1 MMYGQ
6 VLHHQGREEDLV
18 NLNVGGIQHKVE
30 RCVLLRFPNTRV
42 GQLIQCCSDAA
53 ILELCD
59 DYSPAEQE
67 YYFDRSPQVFHCVLN
82 FYRTGHFHA
91 LEELCVFCFSQEI
104 EYWGIGELDLEACC
118 LDWFLERK
126 HDREQNACG
135 RSSNATSSGEISVVG
150 SDLWRFEGT
159 WCSDVRKF
167 MWQTLEDPNH
177 SKCSKGVAVLSVLVI
192 LTSIVAMCIHSMPEF
207 RYATDSEHSVLD
219 SLELICNIFFS
230 VEFVLRVVAAPRP
243 WTFLGNPLNMIDMA
257 SVLPF
262 YVTLA
267 FESLDEGDGE
277 ENQSLVN
284 MGKVVQVLRLMRA
297 FRVLKLA
304 RHSEG
309 VRAFGETLKNCQSE
323 VGLLILFITVGIS
336 FFSTFIYYTE
346 KEDASSKLSSIPVC
360 WWWAIISMTTV
371 GYGDVYPQ
379 TAAGRI
385 VATLCI
391 LCGLLV
397 VSLPITI
404 IMNNFSKYF
413 EKNTAKRRLSVA
425 KT

>member
-18 NLNVGGIQHKVE
+18 NLNVGGTQHKVE

-53 ILELCD
+53 VLELCD

-91 LEELCVFCFSQEI
+91 VEELCVFCF
-104 EYWGIGELDLEACC
+104 
-118 LDWFLERK
+118 K
-126 HDREQNACG
+126 
-135 RSSNATSSGEISVVG
+135 ISVVG

-177 SKCSKGVAVLSVLVI
+177 SKCSKGVAAVSVLVI
-192 LTSIVAMCIHSMPEF
+192 LTSIVTMCIHSMPEF
-207 RYATDSEHSVLD
+207 RYVTDSEHSVLD
-219 SLELICNIFFS
+219 SLELICIIFFS
-230 VEFVLRVVAAPRP
+230 VEFVLRVIAAPQPLR
-243 WTFLGNPLNMIDMA
+243 FLGNPLNMIDMA
-257 SVLPF
+257 SILPF

-267 FESLDEGDGE
+267 FESLDEEDGE
-277 ENQSLVN
+277 ENQHLVN

-309 VRAFGETLKNCQSE
+309 VRAFGETLKSCQCE
-323 VGLLILFITVGIS
+323 VGLLVLFITVGIS
-336 FFSTFIYYTE
+336 FFSMFIYYTE

-371 GYGDVYPQ
+371 GYGDVYPL

-404 IMNNFSKYF
+404 IMNKFSKYF
-413 EKNTAKRRLSVA
+413 DKNTPKRCLSEA

>member
-177 SKCSKGVAVLSVLVI
+177 SKCSKGVAAVSVLVI

-207 RYATDSEHSVLD
+207 
-219 SLELICNIFFS
+219 
-230 VEFVLRVVAAPRP
+230 
-243 WTFLGNPLNMIDMA
+243 
-257 SVLPF
+257 
-262 YVTLA
+262 
-267 FESLDEGDGE
+267 SLDEEDGE
-277 ENQSLVN
+277 ENQHLVN

-309 VRAFGETLKNCQSE
+309 VRAFERG
-323 VGLLILFITVGIS
+323 G
-336 FFSTFIYYTE
+336 
-346 KEDASSKLSSIPVC
+346 A
-360 WWWAIISMTTV
+360 
-371 GYGDVYPQ
+371 
-379 TAAGRI
+379 
-385 VATLCI
+385 
-391 LCGLLV
+391 
-397 VSLPITI
+397 
-404 IMNNFSKYF
+404 
-413 EKNTAKRRLSVA
+413 
-425 KT
+425 